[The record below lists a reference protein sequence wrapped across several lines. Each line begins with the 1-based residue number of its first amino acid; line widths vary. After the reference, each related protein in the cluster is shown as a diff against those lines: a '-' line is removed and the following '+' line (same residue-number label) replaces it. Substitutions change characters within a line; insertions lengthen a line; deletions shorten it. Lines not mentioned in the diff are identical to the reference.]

1 MKKIAL
7 VAALAALAAPAFAQ
21 SSVTLWGRINTS
33 VESQKNGAA
42 DRIVAVQNN
51 SSRLGVRGT
60 EDLGGG
66 LKAAF
71 NLEHGFNSD
80 TGALQTFGS
89 ASNTFWSRQAN
100 VELSGSFGT
109 VRLGTWFPDSYFSTV
124 DRTSNHNHDTG
135 TSSDALFSDFAFGR
149 RTNKVGYFS
158 PVIEGFSFIASVHA
172 GEGAANDSRAFDL
185 SANYE
190 LNGLHVGATYAE
202 ADAVGTFAK
211 RKTYGLESDYSFGP
225 FLVTGYYQ
233 SEKVDG
239 YRTRNIG
246 RVSAMYAVG
255 ASEFHINVGGTKAG
269 GDGTF
274 KAAGAKQYTLGYNYN
289 LSKRTKV
296 YGFYTA
302 VDQNLPNSAGDFSS
316 LAVGIRHNF

>member
-1 MKKIAL
+1 MKKIVLA
-7 VAALAALAAPAFAQ
+7 AALAALAVPAFAQ

-33 VESQKNGAA
+33 VESQKTGSA
-42 DRIVAVQNN
+42 DRVVKLQNN

-80 TGALQTFGS
+80 TGSLQTFGS
-89 ASNTFWSRQAN
+89 PANTFWSRQAN

-135 TSSDALFSDFAFGR
+135 TSSDALFSDFVFGR

-172 GEGAANDSRAFDL
+172 GEGAANDSRAIDL

-190 LNGLHVGATYAE
+190 INGLHIGASYARQ
-202 ADAVGTFAK
+202 DVVGTSPK
-211 RKTYGLESDYSFGP
+211 RTAYGLEADYSFGP

-233 SEKVDG
+233 REEVDG
-239 YRTRNIG
+239 FTSRDIG
-246 RVSAMYAVG
+246 RVSAMYALG

-269 GDGTF
+269 GDGQF
-274 KAAGAKQYTLGYNYN
+274 KTAGAKQYTLGYNYN

-302 VDQNLPNSAGDFSS
+302 VDQNLPNSAGDFNS